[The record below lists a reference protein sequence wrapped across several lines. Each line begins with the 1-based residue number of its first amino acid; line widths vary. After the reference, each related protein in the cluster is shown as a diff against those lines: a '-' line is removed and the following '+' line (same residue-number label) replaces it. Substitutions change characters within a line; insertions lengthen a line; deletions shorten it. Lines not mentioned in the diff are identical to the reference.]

1 MKNKKTIKYSIEKS
15 NSKEYK
21 YVLWKEV
28 YSDYGAACKGILHSN
43 TYKECKTYRD
53 KLIKGD

>member
-1 MKNKKTIKYSIEKS
+1 MKKVIKYSIEKS
-15 NSKEYK
+15 NSNDYK

-28 YSDYGAACKGILHSN
+28 YSDHGAACRGILHSN
-43 TYKECKTYRD
+43 KYKECKEYRD